1 MSMPASSDRRSPGG
15 WRGWLFAYERRHHP
29 LLPWH
34 AFKRRLMVNLA
45 VGGVV
50 IAVSLLVGMAGYC
63 GFEGLNATDSF
74 LNAAMILS
82 GMGPVNHVQ
91 SEGGKIFAGLYALY
105 SGLAV
110 LAVAGLVFAPL
121 VHRLLHRFHA
131 EDDADESDESP
142 STQGKKK

>member
-1 MSMPASSDRRSPGG
+1 MPANSDKRPARG
-15 WRGWLFAYERRHHP
+15 WRGLLFAYEKRHHA

-34 AFKRRLMVNLA
+34 AFRRRLMVNLA

-50 IAVSLLVGMAGYC
+50 IVASLLVGMAGYC
-63 GFEGLNATDSF
+63 WFEGLNATDSF

-91 SEGGKIFAGLYALY
+91 SEGGKIFAGIYALY

-131 EDDADESDESP
+131 EDDADESVSSP